1 MAISAN
7 PQSTQHSLVRGSL
20 AGSGA
25 DSGCFGRNERVTQLN
40 LTIYCPCYE
49 ISSPPAMMNCSAP
62 CLLPVRSPLLFSFYT
77 NTSSFPHSSATCPI
91 SSFPTHLFSFYI
103 PVHPPTHLPLAQS
116 VRSPTH
122 LFILYQFIPPL
133 ICHLPISS
141 LPVLPHIIYSFYTIS
156 FPHLPDPR
164 LHSKPSSAAQFNRIR
179 TRDLK
184 ERSGNQLTVLNQA
197 THFCPSKKRARS

>member
-49 ISSPPAMMNCSAP
+49 ISSPAAMMNCSAP

-91 SSFPTHLFSFYI
+91 SSFPHSSATC
-103 PVHPPTHLPLAQS
+103 QS
-116 VRSPTH
+116 VRYLYTPRLFIAFIPFRSLTCPTH
-122 LFILYQFIPPL
+122 VFTPSPVRP
-133 ICHLPISS
+133 HSS
-141 LPVLPHIIYSFYTIS
+141 TGFEPGT
-156 FPHLPDPR
+156 
-164 LHSKPSSAAQFNRIR
+164 SKK
-179 TRDLK
+179 D
-184 ERSGNQLTVLNQA
+184 QA
-197 THFCPSKKRARS
+197 TN